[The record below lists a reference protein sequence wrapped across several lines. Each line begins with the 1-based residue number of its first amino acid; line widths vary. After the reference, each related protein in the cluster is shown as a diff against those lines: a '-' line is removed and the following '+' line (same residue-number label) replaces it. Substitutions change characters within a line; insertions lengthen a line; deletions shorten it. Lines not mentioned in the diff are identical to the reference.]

1 MKDDDGSFYKP
12 DKVIEK
18 LRDALQRDTNLPDDV
33 TNILRAD
40 LDEKEKLKQI
50 QA

>member
-1 MKDDDGSFYKP
+1 MYRK

-18 LRDALQRDTNLPDDV
+18 LREALERETNLPDDV
-33 TNILRAD
+33 TNILDAD
-40 LDEKEKLKQI
+40 RCEKEKLKQI